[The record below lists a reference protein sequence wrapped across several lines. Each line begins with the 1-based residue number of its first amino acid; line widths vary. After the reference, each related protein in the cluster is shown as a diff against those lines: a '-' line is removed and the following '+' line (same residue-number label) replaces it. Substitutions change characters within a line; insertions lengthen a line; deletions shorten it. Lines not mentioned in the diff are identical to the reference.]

1 MGAGGSHQR
10 HIPHSHM
17 VKSQIMCDTN
27 PAQLN
32 HTAGEASHG
41 NIAVTS
47 RAVGVVT
54 EVQVPSACSVP
65 RWLLSWIFFSA
76 CLCCSRGIHARFC
89 TDFVNPYRCRQGGG
103 FDREA
108 FVAPLWLLCAGAWLS
123 AAACGSG
130 DVSCHQWV
138 QGRAVMQEHLT
149 VPSPSVLLPLPCCAS
164 SGLARS
170 LQWGQKLKTVLAS
183 SRNCSGRWV
192 LCGGVVEGSGR
203 GSGCTSSRGAAASS
217 PWLMY
222 GNGKEV
228 TSCNRGESCKTKP
241 DAAKM

>member
-1 MGAGGSHQR
+1 
-10 HIPHSHM
+10 
-17 VKSQIMCDTN
+17 MCDTN
-27 PAQLN
+27 PAPLA
-32 HTAGEASHG
+32 HTGGEASHG
-41 NIAVTS
+41 NIAVAS

-76 CLCCSRGIHARFC
+76 CLCSSRGIHARFC
-89 TDFVNPYRCRQGGG
+89 TDFLNPYRCRQGGG

-108 FVAPLWLLCAGAWLS
+108 FVAPLCRSVAERGCLRLRRRQLSSVGAGKGCDAGA
-123 AAACGSG
+123 
-130 DVSCHQWV
+130 
-138 QGRAVMQEHLT
+138 LT

-170 LQWGQKLKTVLAS
+170 LQWGQKLKTVLAR
-183 SRNCSGRWV
+183 SRNCSGCWV
-192 LCGGVVEGSGR
+192 LCGGVVQGSGR

>member
-1 MGAGGSHQR
+1 
-10 HIPHSHM
+10 M

-41 NIAVTS
+41 NIAVAS

-76 CLCCSRGIHARFC
+76 CLCSSRGIHARFC
-89 TDFVNPYRCRQGGG
+89 TDFLNPYRCRQGGG

-138 QGRAVMQEHLT
+138 QGRAVMQELSRF
-149 VPSPSVLLPLPCCAS
+149 PALLSSFFCPAVLLQGWQGAC
-164 SGLARS
+164 SGGRNCKQC
-170 LQWGQKLKTVLAS
+170 LQVAETVLGA
-183 SRNCSGRWV
+183 GFY
-192 LCGGVVEGSGR
+192 VE
-203 GSGCTSSRGAAASS
+203 
-217 PWLMY
+217 
-222 GNGKEV
+222 V
-228 TSCNRGESCKTKP
+228 
-241 DAAKM
+241 